1 MMQPGGLALRN
12 LQALRRAGVRI
23 AVDDFGTGYSALSY
37 LATLPLDAIKLDR
50 SLVTAIA
57 SDSFHAEIAS
67 SIIALAHRRALTVVG
82 EGVEIAAQLEGLRG
96 LGCDEAQGYLFSRPV
111 EADDLAALLRLQ
123 DYGPAR
129 RSVRS
134 A

>member
-1 MMQPGGLALRN
+1 
-12 LQALRRAGVRI
+12 
-23 AVDDFGTGYSALSY
+23 
-37 LATLPLDAIKLDR
+37 
-50 SLVTAIA
+50 
-57 SDSFHAEIAS
+57 
-67 SIIALAHRRALTVVG
+67 LTVVG